1 MNMSEG
7 VYALCNK
14 GYGNYDQVEN
24 MPLMTY
30 LSILRADLISSV
42 RSMHVR
48 DRHPRR
54 IAEQTGMPYDLII
67 QMI

>member
-1 MNMSEG
+1 MSEG

-42 RSMHVR
+42 RSMH
-48 DRHPRR
+48 DTGSAPEK